1 MLDSL
6 PGIIWSFFIGIVMG
20 NFATSP
26 IYRLPKGE
34 PLFARNPYCGSCN
47 APLTP
52 RDLFPVFSWL
62 LTRGKCRYCSA
73 AIPADY
79 FLIELFSGIIFVICY
94 LKFGFSEPFILISF
108 GILSLLMLAMM
119 LRTDHFFSDRTLMV
133 SALLGMLYRTLMD
146 GTLYGFAGTAF
157 AGILAGLLVWKL
169 SGIPMKRD
177 YAAFPVY
184 LKLLALAGIWLYFPQ
199 LAALFAVASLAAVL
213 IKRWPQS
220 TQKLPIELVIVTA
233 VILLLLMR

>member
-62 LTRGKCRYCSA
+62 LARGKCRYCDA

-79 FLIELFSGIIFVICY
+79 FFIELASGIIFFICY

-108 GILSLLMLAMM
+108 GILSLFMLAMM

-146 GTLYGFAGTAF
+146 GTLYGFAGTTF
-157 AGILAGLLVWKL
+157 AGILAGALAWKL
-169 SGIPMKRD
+169 SGKPMKRD

-199 LAALFAVASLAAVL
+199 LAALLVIVFLAVIML
-213 IKRWPQS
+213 KRWPHIA
-220 TQKLPIELVIVTA
+220 QKLSVELVIIA
-233 VILLLLMR
+233 AAILLLLLR